1 VSEGAGTDLAD
12 DLART
17 LAVVDAADELSTSHF
32 EGLAGLAVE
41 TKPDLS
47 PVTEADRSV
56 ERLVRERLAAE
67 NPGDAVVGE
76 EYGTDDGPGGGTGRR
91 WIVDPIDGTQNFIR
105 GVPVWATLL
114 ALEIDG
120 EGALGVVSAPALGM
134 RWWATRGAGAFR
146 NGRRIRVSEVSDPA
160 DAYVAYDSIPEME
173 RFGLGDAHLDLVRR
187 AHRSRGFG
195 DFWSHV
201 LVAQGACDIAVEPRV
216 NHWDWAP
223 LRVIVEEA
231 GGRATDLDGSP
242 LHGKSGILTSNG
254 RLHREAVAVYSGHG
268 AARTDPGA

>member
-1 VSEGAGTDLAD
+1 MSEGAGTDLAD
-12 DLART
+12 DLARA
-17 LAVVDAADELSTSHF
+17 LAVADAADELSTSHF
-32 EGLAGLAVE
+32 TGLAELAVE

-56 ERLVRERLAAE
+56 ERLVREHLAAG
-67 NPGDAVVGE
+67 NPGDAVFGE
-76 EYGTDDGPGGGTGRR
+76 EYGSDDGRDRGAGRR

-120 EGALGVVSAPALGM
+120 EGVVGVVSAPALGM
-134 RWWATRGAGAFR
+134 RWWAARGAGAFR
-146 NGRRIRVSEVSDPA
+146 NDRPIRVSEVSDTA
-160 DAYVAYDSIPEME
+160 DAFVAYDSVPDMD

-201 LVAQGACDIAVEPRV
+201 LVAQGACDIAVEPQV
-216 NHWDWAP
+216 HHWDWAP

-242 LHGKSGILTSNG
+242 LHEKSGILTSNG
-254 RLHREAVAVYSGHG
+254 RLHREAVAVYGGQPSG
-268 AARTDPGA
+268 RTGPGA